1 MDINALKSLLSDPPV
16 KGHADLGQD
25 ILALALTDF
34 KRNGYFVEFGV
45 MDGVTSSNTY
55 VLEKNYEWNGIVAEA
70 AKVWHDKVTAN
81 RSCAKDFRAVAAH
94 SKQNLIFKE
103 TDVQL
108 GLSGLV
114 DFFDDKEYHA
124 QRRAASSGTSYKV
137 QTVSLNDL
145 LSEHNAPDYID
156 YISMDTEGSES
167 AILDTFDFDR
177 YQVGLWTIE
186 HNYFDRARNHI
197 FATMSANGYK
207 RLAPELSTIDD
218 WYIPA

>member
-34 KRNGYFVEFGV
+34 KCQGYFVEFGA
-45 MDGVTSSNTY
+45 MDGVASSNTY
-55 VLEKNYEWNGIVAEA
+55 LLEKNYAWTGIVAEA
-70 AKVWHDKVTAN
+70 ARVWHDKVAVT
-81 RSCAKDFRAVAAH
+81 RSCAKDFRAVAAY
-94 SKQNLIFKE
+94 SGQNLTFKE

-124 QRRAASSGTSYKV
+124 QRRAASTGASYKV

-145 LSEHNAPDYID
+145 LLEHDAPDYID

-167 AILDTFDFDR
+167 AILDTFDFGR
-177 YQVGLWTIE
+177 YRVGLWTIE
-186 HNYFDRARNHI
+186 HNYFDRSRNHI
-197 FATMSANGYK
+197 LAIMSANGYK

-218 WYIPA
+218 WYVPA

>member
-1 MDINALKSLLSDPPV
+1 
-16 KGHADLGQD
+16 LGQD

-34 KRNGYFVEFGV
+34 KCQGYFVEFGA
-45 MDGVTSSNTY
+45 MDGVAGSNTY
-55 VLEKNYEWNGIVAEA
+55 LLEKNYAWTGIVAEA
-70 AKVWHDKVTAN
+70 ARVWHDKVAVT
-81 RSCAKDFRAVAAH
+81 RSCAKDFRAVAAY
-94 SKQNLIFKE
+94 SGQNLTFKE

-124 QRRAASSGTSYKV
+124 QRRAASTGASYKV

-145 LSEHNAPDYID
+145 LSEHDAPGYID

-167 AILDTFDFDR
+167 AILDTFDFGR
-177 YQVGLWTIE
+177 YRVGLWTIE

-197 FATMSANGYK
+197 YAIMSTNGYK